1 MTETSV
7 LDSDSGLPPHVQG
20 AADSGFSCAV
30 RTFAKLFPGPR
41 FGGGALSVYVDGE
54 PVVDVWTGWSD
65 RHGEVRW
72 TADTGAMVFSAS
84 KGLASTVL
92 HRLVDRGLLSYD
104 APIAQY
110 WPEFGAN
117 GKSAITVRAMMRH
130 RAGLSHLKGVSKD
143 ELLDHRL
150 MEERIAAAPVD
161 RLAGRGAYH
170 AFTYGWLAS
179 GLARAITG
187 MGMRELFRREIA
199 HPLNTDGLH
208 LGRPPGDAPT
218 KVAQIMFPQNTRANP
233 LIDHLAPRLA
243 ELPVAGGLGAMYVP
257 GITSLVQGDIPFLDS
272 EIPSVNAVVTARGLA
287 KMYGA
292 LANSGR
298 IDGTQFLSTELARGL
313 LGKLSLRP
321 DMNLVFPMSFHLGYH
336 GSPVPGALR
345 GFGHAGLGGT
355 IGWADPVTRSSFAF
369 VHNRL
374 VTPIVLD
381 QLLFVP
387 LILPV
392 RRAAAAAYT
401 RGFRTVPRLGA
412 PYPEPGTRSVAEDQI
427 DSDRALV
434 GARPPGDDA

>member
-1 MTETSV
+1 M
-7 LDSDSGLPPHVQG
+7 DSESGLPPHVQG
-20 AADSGFSCAV
+20 AADPGFSCVAQ
-30 RTFAKLFPGPR
+30 TFAKLFPGPR

-54 PVVDVWTGWSD
+54 PVVDIWTGWSD
-65 RHGEVRW
+65 RHGEKRW

-84 KGLASTVL
+84 KGVASTVL
-92 HRLVDRGLLSYD
+92 HRLVDRGLLSYE

-117 GKSAITVRAMMRH
+117 GKSAITVRDMLRH
-130 RAGLSHLKGVSKD
+130 RAGLSHLKGVSKS

-199 HPLNTDGLH
+199 QPLNTDGLH
-208 LGRPPGDAPT
+208 LGRPPVDAPT

-243 ELPVAGGLGAMYVP
+243 ELPVAGGLGALYVP
-257 GITSLVQGDIPFLDS
+257 GLTSLVQGDIPFLDS

-292 LANSGR
+292 LANDGR
-298 IDGTQFLSTELARGL
+298 IDGKRFLSKELARGL
-313 LGKLSLRP
+313 LGTLSLR
-321 DMNLVFPMSFHLGYH
+321 
-336 GSPVPGALR
+336 
-345 GFGHAGLGGT
+345 
-355 IGWADPVTRSSFAF
+355 
-369 VHNRL
+369 
-374 VTPIVLD
+374 
-381 QLLFVP
+381 
-387 LILPV
+387 
-392 RRAAAAAYT
+392 
-401 RGFRTVPRLGA
+401 
-412 PYPEPGTRSVAEDQI
+412 
-427 DSDRALV
+427 
-434 GARPPGDDA
+434 RPT

>member
-1 MTETSV
+1 MTVLETEN
-7 LDSDSGLPPHVQG
+7 GLPAHVQG
-20 AADSGFSCAV
+20 AADPRFACAV
-30 RTFAKLFPGPR
+30 RTFASLFRGPR

-65 RHGEVRW
+65 RHGEVPW

-84 KGLASTVL
+84 KGVAATVL

-117 GKSAITVRAMMRH
+117 GKAEITVRDMLRH
-130 RAGLSHLKGVSKD
+130 RAGLSHLQGVSME

-161 RLAGRGAYH
+161 RHFGRAAYH

-187 MGMRELFRREIA
+187 LGMRELFRREVA
-199 HPLNTDGLH
+199 QPLDTDGLH
-208 LGRPPGDAPT
+208 LGRPPVDAPT
-218 KVAQIMFPQNTRANP
+218 RAAQIMFPQSTRANP

-257 GITSLVQGDIPFLDS
+257 GITSLIQDDTPFLDS

-287 KMYGA
+287 RMYGA
-292 LANSGR
+292 LANDGH
-298 IDGTQFLSTELARGL
+298 IDEKQYLSTELASGL
-313 LGKLSLRP
+313 LGRISLRP
-321 DMNLVFPMSFHLGYH
+321 DLNLIFPMSFHLGYH
-336 GSPVPGALR
+336 GSPVPGLLR
-345 GFGHAGLGGT
+345 GYGHAGLGGT
-355 IGWADPVTRSSFAF
+355 IGWADPATKSSFAF

-374 VTPIVLD
+374 VTPILLD
-381 QLLFVP
+381 QILFVP
-387 LILPV
+387 LILPI
-392 RRAAAAAYT
+392 RRATSAAHQRGFHPVPRFGAAYQERDT
-401 RGFRTVPRLGA
+401 PSA
-412 PYPEPGTRSVAEDQI
+412 AKP
-427 DSDRALV
+427 
-434 GARPPGDDA
+434 